1 MSEEKKVK
9 APAKAK
15 RPRLTAEQKIEQLK
29 AQAQALEIKVKEKEL
44 ASFSKDLESFTKLVN
59 QLHTLYSKASEL
71 QEKLVATREEHN
83 IDAWIPD
90 PWVQDTEDN
99 ATVSLFD
106 PSTVFHVALEPVD
119 EAKVE
124 VGE

>member
-1 MSEEKKVK
+1 MSEEKKV
-9 APAKAK
+9 K

-29 AQAQALEIKVKEKEL
+29 AQAVALEAKVKEKEL

-59 QLHTLYSKASEL
+59 QLHTLYSKAAAL

-106 PSTVFHVALEPVD
+106 PNTVFHVALEPVD

-124 VGE
+124 AGE